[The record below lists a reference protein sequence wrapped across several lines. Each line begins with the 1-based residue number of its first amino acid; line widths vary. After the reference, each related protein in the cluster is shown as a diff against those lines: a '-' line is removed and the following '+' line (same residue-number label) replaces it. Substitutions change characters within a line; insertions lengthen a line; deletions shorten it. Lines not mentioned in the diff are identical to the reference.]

1 MVVIFSCW
9 CWWLCN
15 VSVLLFVLMI
25 VGARASH
32 LWWSDLWQPLMSV
45 QLVVVGT
52 GAGDCGLSQ
61 CQRFQCGLSVSGFH
75 CGLSLCQCQGFSV
88 DCHCVSVRG
97 FSVDCHCV
105 SVRVSV
111 WTVTVSVSGF
121 QCGLSLCQCQGFQC
135 GMSLC
140 QCQGFQSGLSLYQC
154 QEFHCGLLG
163 VSLYF
168 LHCSPLHIL
177 FQVQTSLQR
186 AAPVWSNSQWIRY
199 VWVCLLTSPDSVVS
213 GKVVVLWRSRVLL
226 HNMIEGVKMES
237 HVLLQSIYDQL

>member
-1 MVVIFSCW
+1 MIVQRFSVVICADDCW
-9 CWWLCN
+9 GQGFPLVMIRSLATIDVSAAGGCGDWCRGLWTVTVSE
-15 VSVLLFVLMI
+15 VSV
-25 VGARASH
+25 
-32 LWWSDLWQPLMSV
+32 W
-45 QLVVVGT
+45 T
-52 GAGDCGLSQ
+52 
-61 CQRFQCGLSVSGFH
+61 
-75 CGLSLCQCQGFSV
+75 
-88 DCHCVSVRG
+88 
-97 FSVDCHCV
+97 V
-105 SVRVSV
+105 SVRVSL